1 MKHPAGAEKLFKF
14 LKAIICLVRNVKTD
28 FESLGEDD
36 IIKNLGL
43 KDVFVVKRS
52 VGIIIMK
59 KDFTL
64 TDMLSNLI
72 ETSEKSKREWKESE
86 YGEYLTSRSG

>member
-1 MKHPAGAEKLFKF
+1 M
-14 LKAIICLVRNVKTD
+14 KTD

-72 ETSEKSKREWKESE
+72 STSEKSKREWKESE
-86 YGEYLTSRSG
+86 YGEYLLSRSG

>member
-1 MKHPAGAEKLFKF
+1 M
-14 LKAIICLVRNVKTD
+14 KTD
-28 FESLGEDD
+28 FEDLREDD
-36 IIKNLGL
+36 IIRNLGL

-52 VGIIIMK
+52 MGIIIMK

-72 ETSEKSKREWKESE
+72 EVGKKSKREWKESE
-86 YGEYLTSRSG
+86 YGEYLLSRSG

>member
-1 MKHPAGAEKLFKF
+1 M
-14 LKAIICLVRNVKTD
+14 KTD
-28 FESLGEDD
+28 FEGLKEDD

-43 KDVFVVKRS
+43 TDVFVVKHS
-52 VGIIIMK
+52 IGIIIMK

-72 ETSEKSKREWKESE
+72 SISEKSKRDWKESE
-86 YGEYLTSRSG
+86 YGEYLLSRSG

>member
-1 MKHPAGAEKLFKF
+1 MRA
-14 LKAIICLVRNVKTD
+14 D
-28 FESLGEDD
+28 FEGLREDD

-64 TDMLSNLI
+64 TDMLSSLI
-72 ETSEKSKREWKESE
+72 SVSEKSKREWKESE
-86 YGEYLTSRSG
+86 YGEYLLSRSG

>member
-1 MKHPAGAEKLFKF
+1 M
-14 LKAIICLVRNVKTD
+14 KTD
-28 FESLGEDD
+28 FEGLKEED
-36 IIKNLGL
+36 IVKNLGL
-43 KDVFVVKRS
+43 TDVFVIKRS

-72 ETSEKSKREWKESE
+72 MVSEKSKRDWKESE
-86 YGEYLTSRSG
+86 YGEYLLSRSG

>member
-1 MKHPAGAEKLFKF
+1 M
-14 LKAIICLVRNVKTD
+14 KTD
-28 FESLGEDD
+28 FENLGEED

-43 KDVFVVKRS
+43 RDVFVVKS
-52 VGIIIMK
+52 SMGIIIMK

-72 ETSEKSKREWKESE
+72 STSEKSKRDWKESE
-86 YGEYLTSRSG
+86 YGEYLLSRSG

>member
-1 MKHPAGAEKLFKF
+1 M
-14 LKAIICLVRNVKTD
+14 KTD
-28 FESLGEDD
+28 FEGLREDD

-52 VGIIIMK
+52 AGIIIMK
-59 KDFTL
+59 KNFTL

-72 ETSEKSKREWKESE
+72 DVSKKSGREWRESE
-86 YGEYLTSRSG
+86 YAEYLLSRSG

>member
-1 MKHPAGAEKLFKF
+1 M
-14 LKAIICLVRNVKTD
+14 KTD
-28 FESLGEDD
+28 FENLREDD
-36 IIKNLGL
+36 IKRNLGL
-43 KDVFVVKRS
+43 KDVLVIKRN

-72 ETSEKSKREWKESE
+72 SVSEKSKREWKET
-86 YGEYLTSRSG
+86 EYLEYLSSRSV

>member
-1 MKHPAGAEKLFKF
+1 MKA
-14 LKAIICLVRNVKTD
+14 D
-28 FESLGEDD
+28 FEGLREED

-43 KDVFVVKRS
+43 KDVFVVKRNA
-52 VGIIIMK
+52 GIIIMK

-72 ETSEKSKREWKESE
+72 SVSGKSKREWKESE
-86 YGEYLTSRSG
+86 YGEYLLSRSG

>member
-1 MKHPAGAEKLFKF
+1 M
-14 LKAIICLVRNVKTD
+14 RTD
-28 FESLGEDD
+28 FEGLKEDD

-52 VGIIIMK
+52 IGIIIMK

-72 ETSEKSKREWKESE
+72 EISKKSKREWKESE
-86 YGEYLTSRSG
+86 YGEYLLSRSD

>member
-1 MKHPAGAEKLFKF
+1 M
-14 LKAIICLVRNVKTD
+14 KTD
-28 FESLGEDD
+28 FENLREDD
-36 IIKNLGL
+36 IKRNLGL
-43 KDVFVVKRS
+43 KDVLVIKRN

-72 ETSEKSKREWKESE
+72 SVS
-86 YGEYLTSRSG
+86 